1 MVCGSFLSSRELLI
15 ASGPL
20 SPQFNGLDLVL
31 RALACLVEGKRCL
44 VEALQTMKRTSL
56 STRQLFKGAAAELNE
71 SVARATVGHDDAA
84 AAVRPPV
91 FAYSFSPAPP
101 RAIAVAPLTGIS
113 REPSS
118 ESEST
123 GPAGTCWVCCE
134 GGRSFQPLI
143 PMGCACRGSAGL
155 AHLHCLVEAALH
167 NVESWTTCHVCR
179 QEFTGEADVGL
190 ARARWER
197 VRGRP
202 EEDEERLFVANNLA
216 VSLKESAGDNA
227 GALRL
232 MREVLAVRRRLGED
246 HPATLTLALALA
258 LA

>member
-1 MVCGSFLSSRELLI
+1 
-15 ASGPL
+15 
-20 SPQFNGLDLVL
+20 
-31 RALACLVEGKRCL
+31 
-44 VEALQTMKRTSL
+44 
-56 STRQLFKGAAAELNE
+56 
-71 SVARATVGHDDAA
+71 
-84 AAVRPPV
+84 
-91 FAYSFSPAPP
+91 
-101 RAIAVAPLTGIS
+101 
-113 REPSS
+113 
-118 ESEST
+118 
-123 GPAGTCWVCCE
+123 
-134 GGRSFQPLI
+134 
-143 PMGCACRGSAGL
+143 MGCACRGSAGL

-232 MREVLAVRRRLGED
+232 MREVLAVRRRMGED
-246 HPATLTLALALA
+246 HTRPH
-258 LA
+258 